1 MKFKIKFNLSGKR
14 QLLPFNYQYPLS
26 AWIYKVLAKA
36 DFAFTKILHNNGY
49 KIENGKSFKLFTYSN
64 LQFPKHTWK
73 PARQK
78 DRMEVWAR
86 KAWLTVSFQ
95 FPEQG
100 EKFVMGLFQ
109 QQKAFVGDKISGID
123 MEVESIEVL
132 KDVEIGRCGDVEIGE
147 LGDVEIGEC
156 VDVKMKAVTAIVLG
170 ISVEG
175 EKNEQYELPIHA
187 DYKKLFLQNL
197 LDKYAA
203 TGKSGIDINTL
214 DFKITKL
221 HTKTNLQTIK
231 AFTPAETKVKGYYYE
246 FELAAPKELIEIGLN
261 AGFGSMNAL
270 GFGYCDLRI

>member
-36 DFAFTKILHNNGY
+36 DFDFTKILHDNGY
-49 KIENGKSFKLFTYSN
+49 RIENGKSFKLFTYSN

-100 EKFVMGLFQ
+100 EKFVMGLFK
-109 QQKAFVGDKISGID
+109 QQKAFVGDKISGVD
-123 MEVESIEVL
+123 MEVESIEVV
-132 KDVEIGRCGDVEIGE
+132 KDVEIRGCEDVEIRG
-147 LGDVEIGEC
+147 C
-156 VDVKMKAVTAIVLG
+156 VNVKMKAVTAIVLG
-170 ISVEG
+170 INVEG

-203 TGKSGIDINTL
+203 TGKKGIDINTL

-246 FELAAPKELIEIGLN
+246 FELTAPKELIEIGLN
-261 AGFGSMNAL
+261 AGFGSMCSL
-270 GFGYCDLRI
+270 GFGYCEVVGI